1 LDAVATARQRPRT
14 EGPDLVARRL
24 STVLSAAVLASA
36 LVLAGCGEESASEPA
51 SAALSAVTVG
61 GTDVKKKPTVT
72 VKSPVAISRTESKV
86 VTDGTGAEVTKE
98 DLVSLHAVILNGKDG
113 KEALSTW
120 ESGAVGVDL
129 GAQDLFA
136 SFRGQIPGK
145 KLGSRMVITST
156 PADAFGDQGNADL
169 GIAKDD
175 PVVFVIDLVSATKV
189 LDEATGKA
197 VAPKAGLPTVTMN
210 DGKPATITSPKGA
223 KPPAKTVVQPLVQ
236 GEGAAVTK
244 GQTVRVAYTGALWR
258 NNEVFD
264 SSANRPEQPYFEFQ
278 IGQGGVIK
286 GWDNGLTGQKVGS
299 RVLLVVPP
307 ADGYGSAGS
316 GDKIKG
322 TDTLV
327 FVVDILAAY

>member
-1 LDAVATARQRPRT
+1 M
-14 EGPDLVARRL
+14 ARRL
-24 STVLSAAVLASA
+24 STVLSATVLTAA
-36 LVLAGCGEESASEPA
+36 LVLTGCGDDSATSEPV
-51 SAALSAVTVG
+51 SAALAAVKVG

-72 VKSPVAISRTESKV
+72 VKSPVAVSRTESTV
-86 VTDGTGAEVTKE
+86 VTDGTGAEITKD
-98 DLVSLHAVILNGKDG
+98 DLVSLHAVIVKAKDG

-129 GAQDLFA
+129 SAKDLFA
-136 SFRGQIPGK
+136 AFRGQIPGK

-156 PADAFGDQGNADL
+156 PADAFGEQGNPDL

-175 PVVFVIDLVSATKV
+175 PVVFVLDLVSATKV
-189 LDEATGKA
+189 LDEATGTA
-197 VAPKAGLPTVTMN
+197 VPPKAGLPTVTMN
-210 DGKPATITSPKGA
+210 DGKPATITAPKGA
-223 KPPAKTVVQPLVQ
+223 KPPTKSVVQPLVQ
-236 GEGAAVTK
+236 GKGAATKK
-244 GQTVRVAYTGALWR
+244 GQTVRVSYTGALWR

-264 SSANRPEQPYFEFQ
+264 SSANRPEQPYFDFQ
-278 IGQGGVIK
+278 LGQGSVIK

>member
-1 LDAVATARQRPRT
+1 MAH
-14 EGPDLVARRL
+14 RL
-24 STVLSAAVLASA
+24 STVLSATVLASA
-36 LVLAGCGEESASEPA
+36 LVLTGCGEEAAEDEPS
-51 SAALSAVTVG
+51 SAALAAVTVG

-72 VKSPVAISRTESKV
+72 VKSPLTVSRTESKV
-86 VTDGTGAEVTKE
+86 VTDGTGAEIAKD
-98 DLVSLHAVILNGKDG
+98 DLVSVQAVIVKAKDG

-120 ESGAVGVDL
+120 EQGTVGIDL
-129 GAQDLFA
+129 GAKDLFA
-136 SFRGQIPGK
+136 SFRNQIPGK

-156 PADAFGDQGNADL
+156 PADAFGEQGNPDL

-175 PVVFVIDLVSATKV
+175 PVVFVLDLVSATKV
-189 LDEATGKA
+189 LDEATGTA
-197 VAPKAGLPTVTMN
+197 VPPKAGLPTVRMN
-210 DGKPATITSPKGA
+210 DGKPATITVPKGA
-223 KPPAKTVVQPLVQ
+223 RAPTKTVVQPLIQ
-236 GEGAAVTK
+236 GKGAAATK

-258 NNEVFD
+258 NGEVFD

-278 IGQGGVIK
+278 LGQGGVIK

-327 FVVDILAAY
+327 FVVDLLAAY